1 MGQMGNT
8 YVINVNASSRT
19 GGAQAG
25 EEIVNALKGYNSTN
39 GDFSRQ
45 LTGFGA

>member
-1 MGQMGNT
+1 MGQMGAT
-8 YVINVNASSRT
+8 YNIYVNASNRT

-25 EEIVNALKGYNSTN
+25 EEIVAALKGYNSTN
-39 GDFSRQ
+39 GDFNRQ